1 MRRVLSMGTE
11 DSEPVDHTTKHQ
23 NDDKARKSNK
33 KDKSKKKGE
42 IIDDKES
49 KVKKY
54 VPNLLY
60 DYHYGY

>member
-1 MRRVLSMGTE
+1 MQHVFSVGT
-11 DSEPVDHTTKHQ
+11 DDFEPVDYMTMRQ

-42 IIDDKES
+42 TIDNKEW

>member
-1 MRRVLSMGTE
+1 MQRVLGMGTE
-11 DSEPVDHTTKHQ
+11 DSEPVDHTMKCQ

-33 KDKSKKKGE
+33 KDKSKKKGKT
-42 IIDDKES
+42 IDDKEL

-54 VPNLLY
+54 VSNLLY